1 MMPHLQQI
9 IMTLIAMLLVLLAVF
24 AVWSCLNSAPKITI
38 TEQQKMVRSMPS
50 APDLPMEHGVELPE
64 PVMVESLEFASPI
77 EEVQEESDDI
87 QDILLLI
94 NDISREY
101 EVDADLVK
109 AIVECESGFDPNAIS
124 KTNDYGLMQINKC
137 NHKSLSETLGI
148 TDFLDPKSNILA
160 GVYILSTLKQYAD
173 TEEKLLMCYNLGVNG
188 AKKKWSKG
196 IYKTPYTEKV
206 MAVKNGGCK

>member
-1 MMPHLQQI
+1 
-9 IMTLIAMLLVLLAVF
+9 
-24 AVWSCLNSAPKITI
+24 
-38 TEQQKMVRSMPS
+38 MVRLMPS
-50 APDLPMEHGVELPE
+50 APDSPMEHGVELPE

-94 NDISREY
+94 DDISREY
-101 EVDADLVK
+101 KVDADLVK
-109 AIVECESGFDPNAIS
+109 AIIECESGFDPNAIS

-160 GVYILSTLKQYAD
+160 GVYMLSTLKQYAD

-188 AKKKWSKG
+188 AKKKWSRG

-206 MAVKNGGCK
+206 MAVKNGGSK